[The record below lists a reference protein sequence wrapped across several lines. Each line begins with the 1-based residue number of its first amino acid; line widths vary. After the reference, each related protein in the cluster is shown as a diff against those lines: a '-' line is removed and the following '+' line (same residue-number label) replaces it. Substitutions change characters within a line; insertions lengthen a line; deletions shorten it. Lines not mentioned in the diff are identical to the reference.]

1 MVVISADH
9 IPTLF
14 TLGKMQRGNE
24 QEEEKSKG
32 GASNGDA
39 DPESLIVTVLVH
51 TIRVADPQHQSEPWA
66 R

>member
-1 MVVISADH
+1 
-9 IPTLF
+9 
-14 TLGKMQRGNE
+14 MQRGNE

-51 TIRVADPQHQSEPWA
+51 TIRVADPQHQSEPRA